1 MKFTIDRSLLFE
13 HLTNAIKVISPRNT
27 MPVLSGIKLEISNS
41 QLIIVGSDSDM
52 SIELTIPTQN
62 EEEQII
68 EVTTPGAIVLPG
80 KFFVDIIRKLPGDDV
95 TIESKENNH
104 AIIKSKS
111 AEFNVTGVD
120 PDQYPLLPEVSKE
133 ESIEL
138 PISLLKKIINQTSF
152 AVSSSETRPI
162 LTGVLFETSGN
173 TLKFTATDSH
183 RLAYREVTI
192 EQSLPELK
200 HVIPGKAFVELSKVI
215 DEHDDPIQISFANN
229 QVLFEYNELKFI
241 SRLLEGNYPDTSRL
255 FPDQYETKIDV
266 NKDLLLKSTE
276 RASLLAKEAG
286 NHVTKISVKDQIVE
300 ISANSPEVGETKETV
315 DVNSIDGEEIKL
327 NFNSKYMMDALKS
340 VDDDHVVIE
349 FSGTMKP
356 FIIKPQSTDDLKQ
369 LILPIRSY

>member
-1 MKFTIDRSLLFE
+1 M
-13 HLTNAIKVISPRNT
+13 
-27 MPVLSGIKLEISNS
+27 
-41 QLIIVGSDSDM
+41 
-52 SIELTIPTQN
+52 
-62 EEEQII
+62 
-68 EVTTPGAIVLPG
+68 
-80 KFFVDIIRKLPGDDV
+80 
-95 TIESKENNH
+95 
-104 AIIKSKS
+104 
-111 AEFNVTGVD
+111 TGVD